1 MKLML
6 TEEEAS
12 RERWRENKMSEEK
25 KTYTASQK
33 IKGEEKAQD

>member
-25 KTYTASQK
+25 KKHVQLLRK
-33 IKGEEKAQD
+33 